1 MFVQDL
7 VEIEQTNLTTTKKK
21 YCTAGTEYRLLS
33 SSSWLDS
40 LRIDHK
46 GSLTSAPTISS
57 KVIREM
63 RRMMLTGTRH
73 VISS

>member
-7 VEIEQTNLTTTKKK
+7 VEIEQTNLTTTKKKK

-40 LRIDHK
+40 L
-46 GSLTSAPTISS
+46 
-57 KVIREM
+57 
-63 RRMMLTGTRH
+63 
-73 VISS
+73 